1 MEKLAARSG
10 LEIQKGKMVVELR
23 PGGADKGDAV
33 RAFMAEPEFAG
44 ARPVF
49 VGDDVTDEHA
59 FEAVAEM
66 GGAGILVG
74 PRSEEHTSEL
84 QSLMRTSFAVF
95 CLKKKKTT

>member
-74 PRSEEHTSEL
+74 PPRRSAAGYRLNDVAADRKST
-84 QSLMRTSFAVF
+84 R
-95 CLKKKKTT
+95 LKSSH